1 MGQLKK
7 HFYGYFQNGGHK
19 KKCWIRF
26 LKILKIMAHD
36 HIFIIISNVAYK
48 GFEVNILFN
57 KTSRKKY
64 IAIKEKHLK
73 ENNLK

>member
-1 MGQLKK
+1 MP
-7 HFYGYFQNGGHK
+7 
-19 KKCWIRF
+19 
-26 LKILKIMAHD
+26 HD
-36 HIFIIISNVAYK
+36 HTFIIISNVAYK
-48 GFEVNILFN
+48 GFEVNILLI

>member
-1 MGQLKK
+1 MVVIKEN
-7 HFYGYFQNGGHK
+7 F
-19 KKCWIRF
+19 WIRF
-26 LKILKIMAHD
+26 LKILKIMPHD
-36 HIFIIISNVAYK
+36 HTFIIISNVAYK
-48 GFEVNILFN
+48 GFEVNILLN